1 MKMCNYFTGDVKV
14 GEVEGDDG
22 EDLVARIRE
31 EAKILVDNVLE
42 ESVDFI
48 ENHGEQPN
56 GHDFIKHEYNS
67 ESENYAI
74 TCDDIA
80 GVDVI
85 KSPTIESMSGK
96 SFDDNMSF
104 TDEHIPH
111 LPLHAQNIT
120 ATTTTTATTVT
131 TQFQQQQQ
139 QQQPQSLTN
148 VAGTASTAKGK
159 GII

>member
-1 MKMCNYFTGDVKV
+1 MNMCNCFTGDLKV
-14 GEVEGDDG
+14 GEVGDDG
-22 EDLVARIRE
+22 EDVNRVARIRE

-48 ENHGEQPN
+48 EGHGDQPN

-74 TCDDIA
+74 TCDDIV

-104 TDEHIPH
+104 TDEHIN

-120 ATTTTTATTVT
+120 ATTTTTTVT

-139 QQQPQSLTN
+139 QQQPLAS
-148 VAGTASTAKGK
+148 STAKGNL
-159 GII
+159 